1 MILPNPL
8 SVLGL
13 IGLNPAMNAPPEWYE
28 TTTALITQGPHWL
41 LSAPDAAPGGKVVL

>member
-28 TTTALITQGPHWL
+28 TTTAPITQGPHWL